1 MECSKSRASAAAE
14 PRETDTKRV
23 GAVGV
28 GWGPLFGRRI
38 DIYTDTYTDT
48 DTDTDTFLLTTRPE
62 RIIKKKQA
70 SHHE

>member
-1 MECSKSRASAAAE
+1 MECSQSRASAAAE

-28 GWGPLFGRRI
+28 GWGPLFGRRT

-48 DTDTDTFLLTTRPE
+48 DTDTFLLTTRSE
-62 RIIKKKQA
+62 RIIKKKKA

>member
-1 MECSKSRASAAAE
+1 M
-14 PRETDTKRV
+14 
-23 GAVGV
+23 